1 VGKQTVAR
9 KGEARWRKTEKM
21 GYRPYL
27 STTAAFDESR
37 FMTRVYGWM
46 SAALAL
52 SAFSAVATISTP
64 GLFRWIVSNR
74 MIFFGLI
81 IGELG
86 LVLYLGVA
94 IPRMSLAAARTAFVG
109 YSLLNGL
116 TLSVVFL
123 AYTSESIGTTFLV
136 TAATFAAMSMYGYV
150 TKRDLT
156 RLGSFLFM
164 GLIGI
169 VIASLV
175 NIFLR
180 SDAVYFVVTYIGVIV
195 FVGLTAYD
203 TQKIKAM
210 GAEAGSGEEAA
221 GKIAVLGALA
231 LYLDFVNLFLLMLR
245 LVGRQRD

>member
-1 VGKQTVAR
+1 
-9 KGEARWRKTEKM
+9 M

-27 STTAAFDESR
+27 ATTVAFDESR

-52 SAFSAVATISTP
+52 SAFSAAATVSTP

-74 MIFFGLI
+74 LIFFGLI

-86 LVLYLGVA
+86 LVVYLGAA
-94 IPRMSLAAARTAFVG
+94 ISRMSLATARTAFVG

-123 AYTSESIGTTFLV
+123 AYTAESIGSTFLV

-156 RLGSFLFM
+156 RFGSFLFM
-164 GLIGI
+164 GLIGV

-180 SDAVYFVVTYIGVIV
+180 SDAVSFVVTYVGVIV

-203 TQKIKAM
+203 TQKIKTM

-245 LVGRQRD
+245 LFGRQRD

>member
-1 VGKQTVAR
+1 
-9 KGEARWRKTEKM
+9 M

-52 SAFSAVATISTP
+52 SAFSAAATISTP

-74 MIFFGLI
+74 MVFFGLI
-81 IGELG
+81 IGEIG

-94 IPRMSLAAARTAFVG
+94 ITRMSLAAARTAFVG

-123 AYTSESIGTTFLV
+123 AYTSESIGATFLV

>member
-1 VGKQTVAR
+1 
-9 KGEARWRKTEKM
+9 M
-21 GYRPYL
+21 GYRTYF
-27 STTAAFDESR
+27 STTATFDESR
-37 FMTRVYGWM
+37 FMTGVYGWM

-52 SAFSAVATISTP
+52 SALAAAATVSTP
-64 GLFRWIVSNR
+64 GLYRWIATDRLV
-74 MIFFGLI
+74 FFGLI
-81 IGELG
+81 VGELG
-86 LVLYLGVA
+86 LVLYLGAA
-94 IPRMSLAAARTAFVG
+94 INRMSLAAARTAFVG

-123 AYTSESIGTTFLV
+123 AYTSESIGSAFLV
-136 TAATFAAMSMYGYV
+136 TAATFATMSMYGYV

-164 GLIGI
+164 GLVGI

-180 SDAVYFVVTYIGVIV
+180 SDAVSFVVTYIGVIV

-210 GAEAGSGEEAA
+210 GAQAGSGGDAA
-221 GKIAVLGALA
+221 GKISVFGALA
-231 LYLDFVNLFLLMLR
+231 LYLDFVNLFLMVLR
-245 LVGRQRD
+245 LIGRPRD

>member
-1 VGKQTVAR
+1 
-9 KGEARWRKTEKM
+9 M

-27 STTAAFDESR
+27 STIAAFDESR

-46 SAALAL
+46 SFALAL
-52 SAFSAVATISTP
+52 SAFSAAATVSTP

-74 MIFFGLI
+74 MVFFGLI

-94 IPRMSLAAARTAFVG
+94 ITRMSLAAARTAFVG

>member
-1 VGKQTVAR
+1 
-9 KGEARWRKTEKM
+9 M

-27 STTAAFDESR
+27 ATTAAFDENR

-46 SAALAL
+46 SFALVL
-52 SAFSAVATISTP
+52 SAFSAAATISTP
-64 GLFRWIVSNR
+64 GLYRWIVLNR
-74 MIFFGLI
+74 LVFFGLI

-86 LVLYLGVA
+86 LVLYLGAA
-94 IPRMSLAAARTAFVG
+94 ITRMSLAAARTAFVG

-123 AYTSESIGTTFLV
+123 AYTSESIGSTFLV
-136 TAATFAAMSMYGYV
+136 TAATFGALSMYGYV

-156 RLGSFLFM
+156 RFGSFLFM
-164 GLIGI
+164 GLVGI

-210 GAEAGSGEEAA
+210 GAETGSGEEEA
-221 GKIAVLGALA
+221 GKVAVLGALA
-231 LYLDFVNLFLLMLR
+231 LYLDFVNLFLMLLR
-245 LVGRQRD
+245 LLGRRRN

>member
-1 VGKQTVAR
+1 
-9 KGEARWRKTEKM
+9 M

-27 STTAAFDESR
+27 STTAAFDENR

-52 SAFSAVATISTP
+52 SAFSAAATISTP

-74 MIFFGLI
+74 MVFFGLI

-94 IPRMSLAAARTAFVG
+94 ITRMSLAAARTAFVG

-156 RLGSFLFM
+156 RFGSFLFM

-180 SDAVYFVVTYIGVIV
+180 SDTVYFMVTYIGVIV

-203 TQKIKAM
+203 TQKIKTM
-210 GAEAGSGEEAA
+210 GAEAGSGGDAA